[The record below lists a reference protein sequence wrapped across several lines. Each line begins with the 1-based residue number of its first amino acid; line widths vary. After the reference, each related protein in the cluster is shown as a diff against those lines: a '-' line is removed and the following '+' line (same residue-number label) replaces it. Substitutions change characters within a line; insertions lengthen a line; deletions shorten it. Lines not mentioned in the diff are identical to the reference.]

1 MIQENKIAEYFN
13 VVPELV
19 PFIPELLTDLWE
31 LGSSPELILQW
42 IHDFDLPP
50 DLIRV
55 LDMGCGKGAVSI
67 SLAKKFDFQ
76 VKGIDFFEPFLKEA
90 EKKAKEFNVS
100 TLCQFCLA
108 DIREAVL
115 SETEYNMVIYTAIG
129 SVLGSLDQSIGK
141 LRLTVNEGGLII
153 IDDGF
158 LKNSERIDFPGYR
171 YCGSYKDTVD
181 QLTSYGDQIIKEKVF
196 STEEIRFINQQ
207 NTDWISKRADNLA
220 QQFPRQAEL
229 FYDFVENEKKECKI
243 LEHDVNCAV
252 WMIQKV

>member
-153 IDDGF
+153 IDD
-158 LKNSERIDFPGYR
+158 
-171 YCGSYKDTVD
+171 
-181 QLTSYGDQIIKEKVF
+181 
-196 STEEIRFINQQ
+196 
-207 NTDWISKRADNLA
+207 
-220 QQFPRQAEL
+220 
-229 FYDFVENEKKECKI
+229 
-243 LEHDVNCAV
+243 
-252 WMIQKV
+252 